1 MCMDWVAGNRDK
13 IWFLEIYGGH
23 GYMKELGVETLVRDA
38 ASVLHGDGVNR
49 TFYLKAANFIF
60 PK

>member
-1 MCMDWVAGNRDK
+1 
-13 IWFLEIYGGH
+13 
-23 GYMKELGVETLVRDA
+23 MKESGVDKLVRDA

-49 TFYLKAANFIF
+49 MLYLKAANFIF

>member
-1 MCMDWVAGNRDK
+1 MDCLAGNRDK
-13 IWFLEIYGGH
+13 TWFLEIHGGYR
-23 GYMKELGVETLVRDA
+23 YMKEPGVETLVRDA

-49 TFYLKAANFIF
+49 TLYLKAANFIF